1 MRWILLVL
9 FILITRLHGCNISC
23 DELYV
28 INRTT
33 FCAVFVEYCTTF
45 CAIMVKWGLLGVY
58 CTNNSA
64 VSGKRCTIICAVI
77 CTFATNNGSYGKFDK

>member
-1 MRWILLVL
+1 MGQAKANGLS
-9 FILITRLHGCNISC
+9 FLHGCNISC
-23 DELYV
+23 DGLYV
-28 INRTT
+28 IKRTT
-33 FCAVFVEYCTTF
+33 FCAVFVEYCTIF

-77 CTFATNNGSYGKFDK
+77 CTTSVVSSYVI